1 MYLRCNRRTKD
12 GKEHCYWNIVESKRC
27 AGGRVI
33 QRQVLY
39 LGEIND
45 SQREAWCRVI
55 EAFDEEKQAST
66 QLALFPAHREV
77 PGYARGY
84 GVQVRLE
91 AMELHRPR
99 QWGACW
105 LACHLYRELGLEEFW
120 EARLPDSREGTR
132 WRDILQTL
140 VCYRLIDPGSE
151 WRLHRL
157 WYEQSALGELLGAD
171 EGLVEK
177 NALYRCLDKLLVHK
191 RELFSHL
198 TGRWRDLFGARFEV
212 LLYDLTST
220 YFESDLSEDRQ
231 GKRRYGYSRDKRP
244 DCVQVVIALIV
255 TPEGFPLA
263 YEVLPG
269 NTSDKTTLRAFLQKI
284 QAQYG
289 KAQRI
294 WVMDRGIPTEEVL
307 AEMRAADPPVY
318 YLVGTPKGRLTKLER
333 ELLPLSWQAVRA
345 GVQVKLLPK
354 EQELYVFAESEDRV
368 NKERAM
374 RRRQLK
380 RLLKRLKE
388 LQQITFKDARELLI
402 KLGEA
407 KGRYRAAWRLV
418 DITLPETSSK
428 KKSSV
433 STASNHPETTEN
445 TPTFTFR
452 LNRKKLRQA
461 RRREGRYLLRTN
473 LCGRDPAEL
482 WQFYIQLTEV
492 EAAFKNLKDDLQLR
506 PIFHQLER
514 RIEAHIFVAFI
525 AYCLHVTLRAHL
537 KPLAP
542 GLTSRAVLDK
552 LAAIQM
558 LDVHFPTTDGRTL
571 ILSRYTQPTKDQ
583 QLILERLKLTL
594 PPQPPPRITAAGQLV
609 RHPEPVPV

>member
-1 MYLRCNRRTKD
+1 MGD
-12 GKEHCYWNIVESKRC
+12 
-27 AGGRVI
+27 
-33 QRQVLY
+33 
-39 LGEIND
+39 
-45 SQREAWCRVI
+45 
-55 EAFDEEKQAST
+55 
-66 QLALFPAHREV
+66 
-77 PGYARGY
+77 
-84 GVQVRLE
+84 
-91 AMELHRPR
+91 
-99 QWGACW
+99 
-105 LACHLYRELGLEEFW
+105 
-120 EARLPDSREGTR
+120 
-132 WRDILQTL
+132 
-140 VCYRLIDPGSE
+140 
-151 WRLHRL
+151 
-157 WYEQSALGELLGAD
+157 LLGAD

-177 NALYRCLDKLLVHK
+177 NALYRCLDKLLAHK
-191 RELFSHL
+191 TALFSHL
-198 TGRWRDLFGARFEV
+198 TARWRDLFGARFEV

-220 YFESDLSEDRQ
+220 YFESDPPEDRQ
-231 GKRRYGYSRDKRP
+231 SKRRYGYSRDKRP
-244 DCVQVVIALIV
+244 DCVQVVIALVV

-269 NTSDKTTLRAFLQKI
+269 NTLDKTTLRLFLQKI
-284 QAQYG
+284 EAQYG
-289 KAQRI
+289 KAERI
-294 WVMDRGIPTEEVL
+294 WVMDRGVPTEEVL

-333 ELLPLSWQAVRA
+333 DLLGLSWQAVRP

-354 EQELYVFAESEDRV
+354 EQELYVFAESRDRV

-374 RRRQLK
+374 RRRRLK
-380 RLLKRLKE
+380 GLLKRLKE
-388 LQQITFKDARELLI
+388 LQQMTFKDARQLLI

-407 KGRYRAAWRLV
+407 KGRYRAAWRLI
-418 DITLPETSSK
+418 DLTLPETSK
-428 KKSSV
+428 PSST
-433 STASNHPETTEN
+433 SAAANGPHAAPESA
-445 TPTFTFR
+445 PTFAFS
-452 LNRKKLRQA
+452 LNRKKLRQV

-473 LCGRDPAEL
+473 LCGRDPADL

-506 PIFHQLER
+506 PIYHQLER

-571 ILSRYTQPTKDQ
+571 ILRRYTQPTQDQ

-594 PPQPPPRITAAGQLV
+594 PPQPPPRISATGQLV
-609 RHPEPVPV
+609 RQPEPPTPV